1 MTEQPEPKIVIT
13 DAQIEAWL
21 KEDKADP
28 KPMAMLNRANF
39 VALLAELKAN
49 RKTVEALKL
58 KTEGQD
64 GLLTAYRLGR
74 RPSEATFK
82 KLEKAARLL
91 EQIK

>member
-1 MTEQPEPKIVIT
+1 MNEQPKPKIVFT

-28 KPMAMLNRANF
+28 KPIAMLDRANF

-49 RKTVEALKL
+49 RKMVEALKL
-58 KTEGQD
+58 KTEGQE
-64 GLLTAYRLGR
+64 GLLVGYRLGR
-74 RPSEATFK
+74 PPSETTWK
-82 KLEKAARLL
+82 KLEKAAKLL